1 MNVPQLRFKGFEGEW
16 KETKVGEIL
25 ILLKSGLSRKLS
37 SYNIGIPVIRS
48 TNLVNGNL
56 DLSDLAYWYRVDD
69 QGAKIDNYILERGD
83 ILINFINSQ
92 AQIGKSCIY
101 TSDIEAIYTTN
112 IFRIKTSKEK
122 SINEYFY
129 YWTLTERY
137 RKEIQ
142 NIVKPAVNQASF
154 TTKEFNEIKYYLPS
168 LKEQEKVADFF
179 TLIDKKIEK
188 QQEKIEKLEQFKKGM
203 MQKIFS
209 QELRFKDE
217 DGGEFPEWEY
227 KKLGQIA
234 DIIMG
239 QSPKGEN
246 YSTDIQQTVLIQGN
260 ADMKNGKVIPR
271 IYTSEITKACL
282 PGDIIMSVRAPV
294 GEIALTDIEACI
306 GRGVCAIRGSGY
318 VYHYLYYF
326 NLIKAWNSLSQGST
340 FESVNGNDI
349 KTLTIPVPSSKEQEK
364 IAYYLTR
371 LERKVE
377 KEKKKLMFL
386 SKQKKG
392 FMQKLFI

>member
-16 KETKVGEIL
+16 EEQKIKDIAPLQRGFDLVKEKIVPGKYPIGYSNGIL
-25 ILLKSGLSRKLS
+25 GFHNEYKAKGPGVFTGRSGTIG
-37 SYNIGIPVIRS
+37 NIHYTESNYWPHNTSLWV
-48 TNLVNGNL
+48 TDFKGNNEKFI
-56 DLSDLAYWYRVDD
+56 YYFYK
-69 QGAKIDNYILERGD
+69 KIDLKRFNAGSTVPTLNRND
-83 ILINFINSQ
+83 VHDLKRFIPM
-92 AQIGKSCIY
+92 
-101 TSDIEAIYTTN
+101 
-112 IFRIKTSKEK
+112 KE
-122 SINEYFY
+122 
-129 YWTLTERY
+129 
-137 RKEIQ
+137 
-142 NIVKPAVNQASF
+142 
-154 TTKEFNEIKYYLPS
+154 
-168 LKEQEKVADFF
+168 EQDKIAAFL
-179 TLIDKKIEK
+179 TLIDRKIEK
-188 QQEKIEKLEQFKKGM
+188 QDEKIEKLEQFKKGM

-209 QELRFKDE
+209 QKLRFKDE

-364 IAYYLTR
+364 ITYYLTR

>member
-217 DGGEFPEWEY
+217 DGGEFVEWEE
-227 KKLGQIA
+227 KKLGQVLKIKHGKDQKKIENPNGKYPILA
-234 DIIMG
+234 TGGVIGRTDTFLYDRESVLIGRKGTIDKPVYMK
-239 QSPKGEN
+239 SPFWTVDTLFYSEINSYN
-246 YSTDIQQTVLIQGN
+246 YSKFIFYTFQSINWKLYSEASGVPSLSAKTIE
-260 ADMKNGKVIPR
+260 AIKVI
-271 IYTSEITKACL
+271 
-282 PGDIIMSVRAPV
+282 
-294 GEIALTDIEACI
+294 
-306 GRGVCAIRGSGY
+306 
-318 VYHYLYYF
+318 
-326 NLIKAWNSLSQGST
+326 
-340 FESVNGNDI
+340 
-349 KTLTIPVPSSKEQEK
+349 VPSYQEQKSIGDYLSVLDLKIKKEQEK
-364 IAYYLTR
+364 L
-371 LERKVE
+371 KVF
-377 KEKKKLMFL
+377 KQYKKAFI
-386 SKQKKG
+386 QK
-392 FMQKLFI
+392 MLL